1 MKRRNWKQKI
11 IALGA
16 VIAML
21 FAGCSA
27 KSDDKENQESQPLK
41 VGTIFYPTDTL
52 EAKEAVSPGILMLLF
67 HLHDSLVVVTT
78 DGVQMHL
85 ADSIEPNATAD
96 EWTVTLREGLKY
108 SDGTEVTG
116 QDVIDSLAHLME
128 SPNFL
133 TIYGNLDIANSRAE
147 GNKAI
152 LKLHAPASDFIES
165 SLSMMSVVAPGGK
178 FNGIG
183 AGPYVLVKGD
193 PNTGY
198 EVKANENYW
207 GGKPNIPTISFIP
220 IADTAAGTNALRT
233 GEVDF
238 IWGLDSAAVKTLQND
253 PNIKIPEAT
262 LDSAKIMSLVLNTR
276 VEPFNDPELRKA
288 AKMTVDR
295 EKMVN
300 VVLGESGEIANDL
313 VGKGYP
319 TYAGDIEQTT
329 ANKEEAKKIFAEK
342 GVTEFTIIASD
353 VVPGLVAS
361 AEFMAQEFAEI
372 GVTVKIEK
380 MDPQTFFSQM
390 PQLYQSQSFTFFWTN
405 RVPIATFQMQVL
417 ADSPY
422 NVSGYSSDVMETNY
436 KKATA
441 TIDKGEQTEAIVAIS
456 KDFHDNGGELI
467 WGYQKQVHAHRVG
480 LSDYQVFQSVVWLA
494 DATFTPN
501 N

>member
-41 VGTIFYPTDTL
+41 VGAAFYPTDTL
-52 EAKEAVSPGILMLLF
+52 DPNDAMSPGSMVLLF
-67 HLHDSLVVVTT
+67 HLYDSLAIMTM
-78 DGVQMHL
+78 DGSQMHL
-85 ADSIEPNATAD
+85 AESVEPNATAD

-128 SPNFL
+128 SPNFM
-133 TIYGNLDIANSRAE
+133 TMYGNLDIANSRAE

-152 LKLHAPASDFIES
+152 LKLHSPASDFVDS
-165 SLSMMSVVAPGGK
+165 SLAMMSPVVPGGN
-178 FNGIG
+178 FDGLG

-193 PNTGY
+193 SNTGY
-198 EVKANENYW
+198 ELKANENYW
-207 GGKPNIPTISFIP
+207 GGKPNIPSLSFIP
-220 IADTAAGTNALRT
+220 IADAAASTNALRT

-238 IWGLDSAAVKTLQND
+238 IWGLDSAAVKTLEND
-253 PNIKIPEAT
+253 PNIEIPEAT
-262 LDSAKIMSLVLNTR
+262 LDSAPSMVLVLNTR

-295 EKMVN
+295 EKMVD
-300 VVLGESGEIANDL
+300 VVLGESGEVANDMT
-313 VGKGYP
+313 GKGYP
-319 TYAGDIEQTT
+319 TYPDGIEQTT
-329 ANKEEAKKIFAEK
+329 VNKEEAKKIFAEK
-342 GVTEFTIIASD
+342 GVTEFTIVAADIIPSM
-353 VVPGLVAS
+353 VAS
-361 AEFMAQEFAEI
+361 AEFIAQEFAEI
-372 GVTVKIEK
+372 GVTVTVEK
-380 MDPQTFFSQM
+380 MDPQSFFAQM
-390 PQLYQSQSFTFFWTN
+390 PQLYQSQSFTFYWIN
-405 RVPIATFQMQVL
+405 RTPMANFHMQAG

-422 NVSGYSSDVMETNY
+422 NASGYSSEVMETNFN
-436 KKATA
+436 KALTSL
-441 TIDKGEQTEAIVAIS
+441 DKDEQAEAIAAFS

-467 WGYQKQVHAHRVG
+467 WGYQKQAHAHKVG
-480 LSDYQVFQSVVWLA
+480 LKDYLVFQSVPWLA

-501 N
+501 S